1 MVRRLIRWLRALF
14 GIDGRRPMTV
24 REFFVRLLED
34 DNLER
39 YYRDRN
45 AYIGWREENGDLTPE
60 DAELLRSGTL
70 GAIEERLLAEHN
82 SPGPKPLMIVWP
94 PM

>member
-1 MVRRLIRWLRALF
+1 MVRQLIRWLRALF

-34 DNLER
+34 DNLAR
-39 YYRDRN
+39 YYEDRN
-45 AYIGWREENGDLTPE
+45 GYIGWREENGDLTPE

-70 GAIEERLLAEHN
+70 AEVEQRLLAEHK